1 MQLTIQGKQIE
12 LGKAI
17 KEHIA
22 EKIEDLHQ
30 KFFNHTTFATVM
42 ISREGH
48 GHGLIRAYITMRIGK
63 DILVMGEAEEG
74 DPYLAF
80 DVAAAK
86 VTKQL
91 RRYKSRLRDHHER
104 IEQLPAED
112 ILHVRDAV
120 IGDEHFDG
128 NGVPQG
134 KDPVIVAEMTAT
146 ILTLSVSDAVMRMD
160 LAGQTALLFR
170 NASNG
175 ELNMVY
181 RRKDGNV
188 GWVDPSIGAAKAKPT
203 LIGKAA
209 PHKASA
215 GKRATKTAAKAK
227 SSARTGRKPVAKK
240 KAARG

>member
-17 KEHIA
+17 KEHIT

-74 DPYLAF
+74 DPYLSF

-86 VTKQL
+86 VMKQL

-104 IEQLPAED
+104 IEKLPAED

-134 KDPVIVAEMTAT
+134 KDPVIIAEMTAT

-160 LAGQTALLFR
+160 LAGQPALLFR
-170 NASNG
+170 NGSNG

-188 GWVDPSIGAAKAKPT
+188 GWVDPSIGAAKAKTTP
-203 LIGKAA
+203 IGKAA
-209 PHKASA
+209 S
-215 GKRATKTAAKAK
+215 GKHGAKTAAKAK
-227 SSARTGRKPVAKK
+227 PAAKTVRKSAAKK